1 MQTSPETLKALSEA
15 VDAYA
20 SAKMANNESLIKF
33 SIANLQQFIN
43 AHIILP
49 AGETPGN
56 EPELPDGD
64 GEAGVQ

>member
-43 AHIILP
+43 AHVIIP
-49 AGETPGN
+49 AGEVGN

-64 GEAGVQ
+64 GVGVQ